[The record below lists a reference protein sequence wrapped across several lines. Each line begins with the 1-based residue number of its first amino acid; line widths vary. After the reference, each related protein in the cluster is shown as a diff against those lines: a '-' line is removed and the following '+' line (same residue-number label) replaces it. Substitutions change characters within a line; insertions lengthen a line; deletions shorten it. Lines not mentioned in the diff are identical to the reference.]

1 MTRPH
6 GAVMAA
12 TTHEVVNQPPPRVG
26 LDEFAVNRALAE
38 AVEAYGSDDP
48 DQRGRTMQHLG
59 EVGRL
64 VGSGTY
70 QQRAHDAN
78 VHRPVLH
85 THDRYGHRIDEV
97 EFHPAYHQLMADSI
111 HHGAHASPWETPGPG
126 AHVARAAAFMMFNQ
140 VEAGH
145 CCPISMTYSVVPSLR
160 HQPELAAEW
169 EPRILS
175 RDYRPELTAPGDK
188 PGATFGMAMT
198 EKQGGS
204 DVRANTT
211 RAVPVNDGG
220 SGGDHLL
227 TGHKWFCSAP
237 MSDAFLVLA
246 QLPGDDTTPSCFL
259 VPRILPDGTRNG
271 FHIQRLKDK
280 LGNSSNASS
289 EIELMDA
296 WGTMVGEPGRG
307 VRTIM
312 EMVSHTRLDCIIG
325 TAGGMR
331 QSTTE
336 AIWHSRHRRA
346 FGAPLVDQ
354 PAMTAVLADLAIEQ
368 EAATWTALRLA
379 QAHEEDASEH
389 DQLLRRIATPVS
401 KYWICKRGPNHAYE
415 AMECLGG
422 NGYTEDFPLARRYRE
437 APVLAIWEGS
447 GNVIAL
453 DVLRVMTREP
463 SAVEAFLD
471 EVQLAAGASSL
482 LDEHTSSL
490 VADLADAMT
499 HPSPVHARWLTGQM
513 ALALQASLLVRHA
526 PIHVADAFV
535 AARLG
540 PGRSAQY
547 GTLPADVDAAAIVAR
562 HDATG

>member
-1 MTRPH
+1 
-6 GAVMAA
+6 MAT

-38 AVEAYGSDDP
+38 AVAAYGSDDP
-48 DQRGRTMQHLG
+48 DQRGATTQHLG
-59 EVGRL
+59 EIGRL

-78 VHRPVLH
+78 VHKPVLH

-111 HHGAHASPWETPGPG
+111 HHGAHASAWETPGPG
-126 AHVARAAAFMMFNQ
+126 AQVARAAAFMMFNQ
-140 VEAGH
+140 VEPGH
-145 CCPISMTYSVVPSLR
+145 CCPISMTYSVVPTLR

-204 DVRANTT
+204 DVRANST
-211 RAVPVNDGG
+211 RAVPVNGGG

-246 QLPGDDTTPSCFL
+246 RLPGDDTAPSCFL
-259 VPRILPDGTRNG
+259 VPRILPDGTRNE

-289 EIELMDA
+289 EIELMEA
-296 WGTMVGEPGRG
+296 WATMVGEPGRG

-336 AIWHSRHRRA
+336 AIWHARHRRA
-346 FGAPLVDQ
+346 FGALLVDQ
-354 PAMTAVLADLAIEQ
+354 PAMTAVLADLAVEQ

-379 QAHEEDASEH
+379 RAHEEGASEH
-389 DQLLRRIATPVS
+389 DELLRRIATPVS
-401 KYWICKRGPNHAYE
+401 KFWICKRGPNHAYE

-463 SAVEAFLD
+463 AAVEAFLD

-482 LDEHTSSL
+482 LDEHISSL
-490 VADLADAMT
+490 MADLDDAMP
-499 HPSPVHARWLTGQM
+499 HPSPGHARWLTEQM

-526 PIHVADAFV
+526 PTHVADAFV
-535 AARLG
+535 ATRMG
-540 PGRSAQY
+540 PDRSGQY
-547 GTLPADVDAAAIVAR
+547 GTLPPGIDAAALVAR